1 MGTKI
6 RSFSPLPYDLS
17 LEDLVPQEH
26 FYRRLQATLDLSFV
40 RELVE
45 PLYAGGG
52 RPSVDPVVFFK
63 LQLVMFFEDIRSERQ
78 LMGIVADRLSLRW
91 YLGYDLFEPLPD
103 HSSLTRIRERYGLP
117 VFRRFF
123 ERIVQ
128 ECVEA
133 GLVWGEELFFDA
145 TKVEANASMHSRIP
159 RFAAEAHLGGL
170 FGDDEQMPET
180 EVGEESPESY
190 AESDLVGALP
200 AASDRGLRAKNA
212 EREDWISREG
222 KPDRTIVRG
231 GYRRRSDYEVSP
243 TDPDASLMQHKRG
256 ASRMGYHAHY
266 VVDGGKARVILNV
279 LVTPADVTENQPML
293 DLLFRTRFRWRA
305 RVRRVTGDAKY
316 GTKEII
322 AAVEKA
328 AIRAY
333 VSMAEFESRSPYYG
347 ASRFV
352 YDAERDLYRCPQGE
366 SLSLY
371 THSYTERLTSY
382 RAKAESCN
390 ACPLKPECTPGDSGR
405 VLMRSFDEEL
415 LERVKAY
422 RGTTPY
428 EKALR
433 KRRVWVEPM
442 FGEAKEW
449 HGMRRFRLR
458 TLWRVNAEAMVTAAG
473 QNIKRLL
480 TFSGRRPRKLAQ
492 VEALR
497 PPVPTSRANSR
508 LLRGSHRRRS
518 TPLLARF
525 STGWGILR
533 SSDASSCINRPPA
546 GAERA
551 SEGLHAAWHGFHILW
566 WCMKMQRGE
575 YAPAHRPPGP
585 FLCTASPK
593 HGASLT

>member
-1 MGTKI
+1 MMGTKL
-6 RSFSPLPYDLS
+6 RSFSPLPHDLS
-17 LEDLVPQEH
+17 LEDLVPQDH
-26 FYRRLQATLDLSFV
+26 FYRRLEARLDLSFV
-40 RELVE
+40 RELVA

-78 LMGIVADRLSLRW
+78 LMGMVSDRLSLRW

-103 HSSLTRIRERYGLP
+103 HSSLTRIRERYGLL

-145 TKVEANASMHSRIP
+145 TKVEANASMESRIP
-159 RFAAEAHLGGL
+159 RFAAQAHLGGL
-170 FGDDEQMPET
+170 FGDEEMPET
-180 EVGEESPESY
+180 EVGDGTSGPS
-190 AESDLVGALP
+190 AERELDALP
-200 AASDRGLRAKNA
+200 AASDRGLRAKN
-212 EREDWISREG
+212 EGRGDWISKDG

-231 GYRRRSDYEVSP
+231 GYRRKSDYEVSP
-243 TDPDASLMQHKRG
+243 TDPDAALMQHKRG

-328 AIRAY
+328 SIRAY
-333 VSMAEFESRSPYYG
+333 VSMADFEGRSPYYG

-352 YDAERDLYRCPQGE
+352 YDAERDLYRCPRGE
-366 SLSLY
+366 SLRLY
-371 THSYTERLTSY
+371 THSYTERLSRY
-382 RAKAESCN
+382 RADPGSCN
-390 ACPLKPECTPGDSGR
+390 ACPLKAECTPGGSGR
-405 VLMRSFDEEL
+405 VLVRSFDEEL
-415 LERVKAY
+415 LAKVRAY

-458 TLWRVNAEAMVTAAG
+458 TLWRVNAEAMVIATG

-480 TFSGRRPRKLAQ
+480 TFSGRGPRKLAQ

-497 PPVPTSRANSR
+497 PVAPTSWANGR

-525 STGWGILR
+525 STGWGVLR
-533 SSDASSCINRPPA
+533 TS
-546 GAERA
+546 
-551 SEGLHAAWHGFHILW
+551 H
-566 WCMKMQRGE
+566 
-575 YAPAHRPPGP
+575 
-585 FLCTASPK
+585 
-593 HGASLT
+593 